1 MCDTGGNVVHED
13 RENNLDQGLTHYLLY
28 AMAGVFNNFKKNKG
42 PNMVGQRANE
52 ELWTR
57 TGTFVNKPQRGW
69 LHTEEKVKAGGICY
83 GVRYV
88 GCLEVKQSMR
98 TLPFEMRGQVTK
110 EAIFRV
116 CDAAGFRYNRK
127 KKAPKNI
134 GKILA
139 DSPNIQFGAANVNLT
154 ISTASI
160 TLTIMETGKMI
171 ASHQMQG
178 ISFASGGDQETP
190 EYVAYVAKDPVN
202 GRACHV
208 LECLGGLAQ
217 DVITTVGQA
226 FEIRFKDYLRN
237 PPQAVSTPDRFQ
249 WSNHNQM
256 GSVLAEPIFGEEE
269 ESAWG
274 DDPDYYNDIAKLAAS
289 RNQGEPLPPPPPGP
303 GQYMPT
309 SNAMPTENT
318 GYQSLKSNQRH
329 QYPPSAPPAD
339 NTVPAP
345 MVYDNRANA
354 VPVNNNRQPPVG
366 RLIDLDDTPA
376 APMLDNPLSHFKRNL
391 SQQSSKSDSD
401 EAPALKPRNSQ
412 RKMAGSQ
419 VKRRTPSLYDNP
431 PCNVSNKRPNDIHF
445 YQNMNGPDWKRLVE
459 AGYDNLRIPP
469 RRSRSTKS
477 SSPSSSS
484 KVGGSQVYSE
494 PKLPSYDDSQYDV
507 PPTHRQP
514 VPEPSLYNVPPT
526 ANQPLSTSP
535 HEASAPPQASERAGH
550 TQNGGQHNQTDAFD
564 MEPFNPTASAPQS
577 RTPPARPVPPRNP
590 PPAKPPPQQPSTP
603 ESKELTEEEWFH
615 GPMSRKE
622 GEALLEEDGDFL
634 VRESTTSKGQYV
646 LSGMQNG
653 QPKHLLL
660 VDPSGKVRTKD
671 KEFDNV
677 SHLINYHRGNNLP
690 IISAGSAVYLK
701 FPVLNAMAAGKLY
714 NT

>member
-237 PPQAVSTPDRFQ
+237 PPQAVSTPDSFDRRTLLSTQQFP
-249 WSNHNQM
+249 HHCKPR
-256 GSVLAEPIFGEEE
+256 LAEPIFGEEE

-376 APMLDNPLSHFKRNL
+376 APMLDNPLSHF
-391 SQQSSKSDSD
+391 
-401 EAPALKPRNSQ
+401 
-412 RKMAGSQ
+412 
-419 VKRRTPSLYDNP
+419 
-431 PCNVSNKRPNDIHF
+431 
-445 YQNMNGPDWKRLVE
+445 
-459 AGYDNLRIPP
+459 
-469 RRSRSTKS
+469 
-477 SSPSSSS
+477 
-484 KVGGSQVYSE
+484 GGSQVYSE